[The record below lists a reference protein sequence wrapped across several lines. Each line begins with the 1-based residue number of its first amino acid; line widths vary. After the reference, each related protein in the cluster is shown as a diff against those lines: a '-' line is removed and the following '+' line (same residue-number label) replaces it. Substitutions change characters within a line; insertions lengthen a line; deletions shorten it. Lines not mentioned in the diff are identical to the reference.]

1 MMLEIKDLSVTYA
14 GASTKALD
22 SINFSVQ
29 KEEILG
35 VVGES
40 GCGKSTLANAI
51 VDLLPLDAKPQGSV
65 VFNGKSIY
73 ALSEKELCQVR
84 GNGIGLIFQEPAATF
99 NPVLSIGYQFDELL
113 RIKLKMK
120 RRERPDFMAE
130 TLKKVKINEAGRI
143 LKSYPHQLSGG
154 QLQRIAIA
162 FALSLNP
169 ALLIAD
175 EPTSSLDVTTE
186 SQIIYLFREIR
197 ETLKVGIIF
206 ITHNLDLVWSLCD
219 RVVVLQAGGVKEVK
233 EKNLLFA
240 HPSDAYTKSLL
251 AAFKKFEV

>member
-1 MMLEIKDLSVTYA
+1 MILQIKDLSVTYA
-14 GASTKALD
+14 GVETKALNAV
-22 SINFSVQ
+22 SFTVQ
-29 KEEILG
+29 KEEIVG

-40 GCGKSTLANAI
+40 GSGKSTLANAVI
-51 VDLLPLDAKPQGSV
+51 DLLPLDAKKSGAV
-65 VFNGKSIY
+65 IFNDKDIY
-73 ALSEKELCQVR
+73 SLSEKELCQVR
-84 GNGIGLIFQEPAATF
+84 GNDIGMIFQEPGSTF

-120 RRERPDFMAE
+120 KAERLDSM
-130 TLKKVKINEAGRI
+130 TDILKKVKIHEGERI

-162 FALSLNP
+162 MALSLSP
-169 ALLIAD
+169 KLLIAD

-197 ETLKVGIIF
+197 ESLKVGILF

-219 RVVVLQAGGVKEVK
+219 RVVVLQEGRVKEIK
-233 EKNLLFA
+233 EKNLLFTQ
-240 HPSDAYTKSLL
+240 PSDPYTKTLL
-251 AAFKKFEV
+251 AAFKKLDE